1 MGNKCTDGTPERC
14 SNPELETVG
23 VKQSLR
29 ELAHC
34 AANCTNG
41 NAELFKSAGIT
52 LPNNNEFEPENE

>member
-1 MGNKCTDGTPERC
+1 MGSKCIDGTSERC

-41 NAELFKSAGIT
+41 NAELFKSAGIEVF
-52 LPNNNEFEPENE
+52 NNMEFEPESE